1 MYSMLTGARKHIVV
15 LTQATDYV
23 KGPNKLMAIL
33 RQRYGLYPHY
43 LERLQ
48 HRHYEYNRT
57 YRALPR
63 LHDAGKLFLIR
74 PPEPVTVGSME
85 RDADKLFALYEQGY
99 AEAARRWPALQ
110 AYLEA

>member
-1 MYSMLTGARKHIVV
+1 MIVTTTPSVEGYRITGYYGIVFGEV
-15 LTQATDYV
+15 ITEMCIRDR
-23 KGPNKLMAIL
+23 LMAIL

-63 LHDAGKLFLIR
+63 LHDAGKPVSYTHLIADR
-74 PPEPVTVGSME
+74 PSI
-85 RDADKLFALYEQGY
+85 RILS
-99 AEAARRWPALQ
+99 
-110 AYLEA
+110 